1 MLELSLESYSK
12 LTDGI
17 EAKLDE
23 ADFVAENETRRYSHD
38 EVFQIERKDK
48 WIILIT
54 ACVICRCFMRN

>member
-23 ADFVAENETRRYSHD
+23 ADFVAENERFLSCNRLL
-38 EVFQIERKDK
+38 E
-48 WIILIT
+48 
-54 ACVICRCFMRN
+54 

>member
-38 EVFQIERKDK
+38 EVFSRLRGKI
-48 WIILIT
+48 
-54 ACVICRCFMRN
+54 NG

>member
-17 EAKLDE
+17 ETKLDE

-38 EVFQIERKDK
+38 EVFSRLRGKI
-48 WIILIT
+48 
-54 ACVICRCFMRN
+54 NG

>member
-1 MLELSLESYSK
+1 MKFYLSKKCVYDMLELSLESYSK

-38 EVFQIERKDK
+38 EVFSRLRGKI
-48 WIILIT
+48 
-54 ACVICRCFMRN
+54 NG